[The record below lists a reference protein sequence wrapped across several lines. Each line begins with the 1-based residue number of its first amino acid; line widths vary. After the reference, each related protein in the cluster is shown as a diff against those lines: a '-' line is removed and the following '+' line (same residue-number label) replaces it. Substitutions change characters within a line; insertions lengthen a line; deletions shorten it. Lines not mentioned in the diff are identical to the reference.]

1 MKTNGWKKQ
10 KELVLNLKLQN
21 NFQGFPFAKNMQQYS
36 PLLDKQE
43 TVSMCCGLI
52 HQRRKKQDLKDSN
65 VEDVVDRLAE
75 LERAQ
80 TQKENQIWSEMCE
93 LQNDAVNA
101 KRVGNLEKA
110 RYAVKRYLKLK
121 EDQKRLLQKLGN
133 LTSLREMLVNAYSN
147 AVSAN
152 LVANSNATLEGLIK
166 AMPENLDDLMDR
178 LRDNLDVV
186 EETNQTLAES
196 VVEMDDID
204 TVLDD
209 LISKRDDEE
218 DAKLGPLPSVPQK
231 GEKTN
236 ATLSLLA

>member
-1 MKTNGWKKQ
+1 
-10 KELVLNLKLQN
+10 
-21 NFQGFPFAKNMQQYS
+21 MQQYT

-133 LTSLREMLVNAYSN
+133 LTSLREMLVHAYSN

-152 LVANSNATLEGLIK
+152 LVASSNATLEGLIK

-186 EETNQTLAES
+186 EEMDQTLAEPVV

-204 TVLDD
+204 EALND

-218 DAKLGPLPSVPQK
+218 DAKLGPLPSVPQR
-231 GEKTN
+231 GEKKN
-236 ATLSLLA
+236 ATLSLLV